1 MSNGTSLN
9 FSRKTAQIL
18 TQRELEILAQIA
30 YGYSSKEI
38 AEIMF
43 LSPHTVN
50 NHRKNMLVRSQCGN
64 VAELVRIAMLE
75 QLL

>member
-1 MSNGTSLN
+1 MQNGTSIK
-9 FSRKTAQIL
+9 FSIKTAQIL

-30 YGYSSKEI
+30 FGFSSKEI
-38 AEIMF
+38 AVRMY

-50 NHRKNMLVRSQCGN
+50 NHRKNMLLRSQCGN

>member
-1 MSNGTSLN
+1 MSNGTPLN

-18 TQRELEILAQIA
+18 TQRELEILVQIA

-38 AEIMF
+38 AEIMY

-50 NHRKNMLVRSQCGN
+50 NHRKNMLLRSQCGN
-64 VAELVRIAMLE
+64 VAELVRIAMME